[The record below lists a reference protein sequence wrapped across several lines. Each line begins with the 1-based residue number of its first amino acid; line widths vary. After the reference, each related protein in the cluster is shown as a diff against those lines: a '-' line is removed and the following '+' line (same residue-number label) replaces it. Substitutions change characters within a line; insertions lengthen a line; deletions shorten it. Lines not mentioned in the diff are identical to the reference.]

1 MFSPNLAI
9 KAVKASV
16 TVDSPSNF
24 SATNSSTVV
33 AEVLAAISATFVA
46 NETNSSLA
54 ATKSVS
60 QLTSTIAAVFL
71 SAETKVLTIPSA
83 ATLPAFLAAAAN
95 PFSLKNSTAFSI
107 FPSVSTKAFLQSI
120 IPAPVIS
127 LNSLTDLAVIIIK
140 FLLDIKCKPYFRLK
154 GK

>member
-107 FPSVSTKAFLQSI
+107 AFLQSI